1 MRIAVCVTRVI
12 DLADAPSFAAG
23 TDALA
28 DEGLRRCLNPA
39 DLSALEEALRIR
51 DRLPDTRV
59 TVLSLGPPQCEPLLR
74 ECLAAGAD
82 QALLLCDPAF
92 EGGDTLA
99 TARVLSRAV
108 GELGADL
115 VLCGSRATDGATGQT
130 PLQIGELMGVPTSS
144 RVVQLEPLGDASA
157 LLVHQKLERGY
168 RAVVRCHL
176 PAVLAIEAGVSH
188 LRYPRLR
195 DRFQAQRA
203 RIERWGCQRLGLKPE
218 EVGERGSC
226 VRVVEVGPAR
236 PDMRGLFVPES
247 GLSGTERWQAVISG
261 GLGGSVGESAEPQSR
276 RLEGPSEALAER
288 LLDFLAH
295 EGFVQREDLS
305 PGPTRGNR

>member
-12 DLADAPSFAAG
+12 DLAEAPSFAAG
-23 TDALA
+23 TDALD

-51 DRLPDTRV
+51 DRLPGASV
-59 TVLSLGPPQCEPLLR
+59 TVLSLGPPECERLLR

-130 PLQIGELMGVPTSS
+130 PLQIGELMGTPAFSG
-144 RVVQLEPLGDASA
+144 VVHLEPLGDASG
-157 LLVHQKLERGY
+157 LLVHQKLERGR
-168 RAVVRCHL
+168 RAVVRCEV
-176 PAVLAIEAGVSH
+176 PAVLAIEAGVCR

-195 DRFQAQRA
+195 DRFQARRA
-203 RIERWGCQRLGLKPE
+203 RIEHWDCRRLGLKAE

-226 VRVVEVGPAR
+226 VRVEEIGPAK
-236 PDMRGLFVPES
+236 PDMRGLFVPEND
-247 GLSGTERWQAVISG
+247 LSGTERWQAVISG
-261 GLGGSVGESAEPQSR
+261 GLGGSPGASAESQSR
-276 RLEGPSEALAER
+276 RLEGPPEAMVER

-295 EGFVQREDLS
+295 EGF
-305 PGPTRGNR
+305 G